1 MNVIHNP
8 ILPGFYPDPSICRVE
23 DDFYLVTSSFSYFP
37 GIPIFHSRDL
47 VHWEQIG
54 HVLDRTEQVHLTYQD
69 ISTGIFAPTIRYH
82 EGMFYVITTNVTTHE
97 NFICTA
103 EDPAGRWSLPHVIK
117 EAGGIDPSLFFD
129 EDGSCYF
136 VGTSPMGDTRYN
148 HQVIVLGELDLDTFQ
163 IKGEQVPIGD
173 GAQKDSYC
181 PEGPHLYKR
190 DGWYYLMIAEGGTE
204 HFHAVTISRSRNIKG
219 PYENYQGNPILTHRH
234 LGENYPICNVGHG
247 DLVECKDG
255 SWYMVCLGSRL
266 MDGYHKLLGRE
277 TFLVPVTWEKGWPI
291 VSPGTGKVEWTY
303 PAPNM
308 PEWKAESKC
317 GFSLAESGRGFGG
330 ESLGMEWNVLGTPY
344 ETFYR
349 LDKDTLSI
357 WMKAK
362 NMVPWEYDHTEF
374 DFLTHMNSLGNTK
387 ESMPFVGRRLC
398 SMSFW
403 ASVTVKAELQGEE
416 SVGLV
421 LLQNNANQLRLEC
434 KKGKEGQ
441 TVVFLTKTR
450 YRLENGI
457 RWFDEVQLGSAE
469 MGDANCLR
477 LEVEGN
483 RSRFTFRAAAEG
495 QGCLIVAQNV
505 DGSFLGSETAGGF
518 VGTYLGMFATGN
530 GTESLNEAAFTDF
543 IYHPLVSNDE
553 KDIE

>member
-1 MNVIHNP
+1 M
-8 ILPGFYPDPSICRVE
+8 
-23 DDFYLVTSSFSYFP
+23 
-37 GIPIFHSRDL
+37 
-47 VHWEQIG
+47 
-54 HVLDRTEQVHLTYQD
+54 
-69 ISTGIFAPTIRYH
+69 
-82 EGMFYVITTNVTTHE
+82 
-97 NFICTA
+97 
-103 EDPAGRWSLPHVIK
+103 IK

-136 VGTSPMGDTRYN
+136 VGTSPMGDTRYD

-219 PYENYQGNPILTHRH
+219 PYGNYQGNPILTHRH

-357 WMKAK
+357 RMKAK

-403 ASVTVKAELQGEE
+403 AAVTVKAELQGEE
-416 SVGLV
+416 SAGLV

-441 TVVFLTKTR
+441 TVVFLTRTR

-457 RWFDEVQLGSAE
+457 RWFDEVQLGSVE
-469 MGDANCLR
+469 MGDASCLR

-495 QGCLIVAQNV
+495 QGCLVIAQNATEPDRAFWRELAKCNQEEFEKSGTNGKCIEARELMIALPESFINYDHDYLLKKMV
-505 DGSFLGSETAGGF
+505 DEFKEK
-518 VGTYLGMFATGN
+518 Y
-530 GTESLNEAAFTDF
+530 
-543 IYHPLVSNDE
+543 LVSAGVFS
-553 KDIE
+553 